1 MDLGCG
7 IIVMAINLAKGV
19 LYLSYTVIER
29 MDKRVE
35 LSNILK
41 NKNPRN
47 LDILV
52 GFDGFVDEIIHVVD
66 KRMDSENFTRINTIE
81 ELGERIT
88 RAAGLSTN
96 IELVPTIK
104 KIGGN
109 GPIMCNAFAMHNPKL
124 TYMGA
129 LGFPSI
135 DDVFKVMEDKVTLYS
150 FATNGHTDA
159 LEFNDGKLM
168 FGKMQSLNDV
178 TYENLIKAIG
188 EEELVGKLS
197 NCNLLANVNWSM
209 LPYLT
214 DLWKS
219 LISDVLPKIPTKDI
233 KPYFFVD
240 LADPEKRENIEIVE
254 ALELLKQFKSKFTVV
269 LGLNKK
275 EAYDVANVLD
285 LFDDQSLKHMQVS
298 LEDLNMA
305 LQEHLDIDC
314 IVIHPVDRSCCV
326 MNGEFYMEEG
336 PYIAKPKLST
346 GAGDNF
352 NAGFMLG
359 LLLGLAP
366 DHALIT
372 GMSTSG
378 FYVRNARS
386 PKFDELHTFMK
397 EWAEN
402 KI

>member
-1 MDLGCG
+1 
-7 IIVMAINLAKGV
+7 
-19 LYLSYTVIER
+19 
-29 MDKRVE
+29 MDKRIE
-35 LSNILK
+35 LSKLLSK
-41 NKNPRN
+41 KNPEE
-47 LDILV
+47 LSVLV

-66 KRMDSENFTRINTIE
+66 KRLDSENFTRINTIE

-96 IELVPTIK
+96 IELIPTIK

-109 GPIMCNAFAMHNPKL
+109 GPIMCNAFAMHQPKL

-129 LGFPSI
+129 LGYPSI
-135 DDVFKVMEDKVTLYS
+135 DNVFKVMEDKVTLYS
-150 FATNGHTDA
+150 FASNGHTDA

-168 FGKMQSLNDV
+168 LGKMQSLKDV
-178 TYENLIKAIG
+178 NYENLIETVG
-188 EEELVGKLS
+188 EENLVEMLS
-197 NCNLLANVNWSM
+197 TTDLLANVNWSM
-209 LPYLT
+209 LPLLT
-214 DLWKS
+214 ELWTK
-219 LISDVLPKIPTKDI
+219 LIENILPQLPDRKK

-240 LADPEKRENIEIVE
+240 LADPEKREDEEIIE
-254 ALELLKQFKSKFTVV
+254 ALTMLKQFKNKFTVV

-298 LEDLNMA
+298 LEDLNIK
-305 LQEHLDIDC
+305 LQEYLEINC
-314 IVIHPVDRSCCV
+314 VVIHPVDRSCCV
-326 MNGEFYMEEG
+326 VDKEFYMEEG
-336 PYIAKPKLST
+336 PYIAEPKLST

-359 LLLGLAP
+359 LLLGLTP
-366 DHALIT
+366 DQALLT

-386 PKFDELHTFMK
+386 PKFEELYTFMK

>member
-1 MDLGCG
+1 
-7 IIVMAINLAKGV
+7 
-19 LYLSYTVIER
+19 
-29 MDKRVE
+29 MDKRIE
-35 LSNILK
+35 LSKVLSE
-41 NKNPRN
+41 KNPKTLN
-47 LDILV
+47 VMI

-66 KRMDSENFTRINTIE
+66 KRLDSKDFTRIKTIE
-81 ELGERIT
+81 ALGDRII

-109 GPIMCNAFAMHNPKL
+109 GPIMCNAFAMHNPNL

-129 LGFPSI
+129 LGYPSI

-159 LEFNDGKLM
+159 LEFEDGKLM
-168 FGKMQSLNDV
+168 LGKMQSLQDV
-178 TYENLIKAIG
+178 NYRNLIKALG
-188 EEELVGKLS
+188 EDTLVNMLS
-197 NCNLLANVNWSM
+197 TTDMMANVNWSM
-209 LPYLT
+209 LPLLT
-214 DLWKS
+214 DLWKD
-219 LISDVLPKIPTKDI
+219 LIKNILPQLPDRVQ

-240 LADPEKRENIEIVE
+240 LADPEKREDEEIIE
-254 ALELLKQFKSKFTVV
+254 ALKMLKKFKNKFTVV

-285 LFDDQSLKHMQVS
+285 LFDDQSLKHMQIS
-298 LEDLNMA
+298 LEDLNVR
-305 LQEHLDIDC
+305 LQEYLEIDC
-314 IVIHPVDRSCCV
+314 VVIHPVDRSCCV

-359 LLLGLAP
+359 LLLGLTP
-366 DHALIT
+366 DQALLT

-386 PKFDELHTFMK
+386 PEFKELHTFMK